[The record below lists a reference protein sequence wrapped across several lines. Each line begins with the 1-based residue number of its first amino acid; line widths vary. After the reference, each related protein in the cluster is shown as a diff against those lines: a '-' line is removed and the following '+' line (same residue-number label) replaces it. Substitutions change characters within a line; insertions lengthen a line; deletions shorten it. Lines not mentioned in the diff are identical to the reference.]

1 MNATLTA
8 ASTFALLACTNAA
21 LAQTELPFVA
31 GERLH
36 YRVSVS
42 RLGTIGEGMM
52 SVDGPVDVRG
62 TQTLVL
68 RSEMKA
74 QVAFLKSDER
84 AESWI
89 DPTRMAV
96 LRYQKTGKGSMARGD
111 VNIEVFPNEGR
122 WEDGRGRV
130 GELPTDA
137 PLDELSFIYYLRTL
151 PLESDTVEN
160 VVKHYDPNR
169 NPISIRVM
177 GRETVRTKAGTFP
190 TIVVEMKVKDPK
202 RYGDGEGTIRIN
214 LSDDVYRY
222 PVRIESHVPVFG
234 STVLTLDA
242 FSCPR
247 HLATRP

>member
-1 MNATLTA
+1 MKATLTA
-8 ASTFALLACTNAA
+8 TTLVLLACTNAA
-21 LAQTELPFVA
+21 LAQSELPFVA

-36 YRVSVS
+36 YRVSVGK
-42 RLGTIGEGMM
+42 LGTVGEGTM

-68 RSEMKA
+68 RSEIKA
-74 QVAFLKSDER
+74 QIAFLKSDER

-96 LRYQKTGKGSMARGD
+96 LRYQKTGRGSMARGN
-111 VNIEVFPNEGR
+111 VNVEVFPEEHR
-122 WEDGRGRV
+122 WEDGRGHI

-151 PLESDTVEN
+151 PLVNDTVEN
-160 VVKHYDPNR
+160 LVRHYDPDR
-169 NPISIRVM
+169 NPVAVRVI
-177 GRETVRTKAGTFP
+177 GRDTIRTKAGTFP

-202 RYGDGEGTIRIN
+202 RYGGQGVIRIN

-222 PVRIESHVPVFG
+222 PVRIESTVPVFG
-234 STVLTLDA
+234 STVLTLDG

-247 HLATRP
+247 HLANQP

>member
-8 ASTFALLACTNAA
+8 STLALLACTNAA
-21 LAQTELPFVA
+21 LAQSELPFVA

-68 RSEMKA
+68 RSEVKA

-84 AESWI
+84 AESFI

-96 LRYQKTGKGSMARGD
+96 LRYQKTGRGSMARGD
-111 VNIEVFPNEGR
+111 VNVEVFPDERRG
-122 WEDGRGRV
+122 EDAKGNA

-151 PLESDTVEN
+151 PLDGDSVES
-160 VVKHYDPNR
+160 VVKHYDRNR
-169 NPISIRVM
+169 NPIAVRVL
-177 GRETVRTKAGTFP
+177 GRDTVRTKAGTFP

-202 RYGDGEGTIRIN
+202 RYGGEGVIKIH

-234 STVLTLDA
+234 ATVLTLEG
-242 FSCPR
+242 FTCPR
-247 HLATRP
+247 HLASRP

>member
-1 MNATLTA
+1 MNATLT

-122 WEDGRGRV
+122 WEDGRGKV

-169 NPISIRVM
+169 NPISIRVI

-247 HLATRP
+247 HLASRP

>member
-8 ASTFALLACTNAA
+8 STLALLACTNAA
-21 LAQTELPFVA
+21 LAQSELPFVA

-42 RLGTIGEGMM
+42 RLGTVGEGMM

-68 RSEMKA
+68 RSEVKA

-84 AESWI
+84 AQSWI

-96 LRYQKTGKGSMARGD
+96 LRYQKTGRGSMARGD
-111 VNIEVFPNEGR
+111 VNVEVYPNEGR
-122 WEDGRGRV
+122 WEDGRGNV
-130 GELPTDA
+130 GELATDA

-151 PLESDTVEN
+151 PLESDTTEN
-160 VVKHYDPNR
+160 MVKHYDPNR
-169 NPISIRVM
+169 NPIAVRVI
-177 GRETVRTKAGTFP
+177 GRETIRTKAGTFP
-190 TIVVEMKVKDPK
+190 TIIVEMKVKDPK
-202 RYGDGEGTIRIN
+202 RYGGDGGVIRIN

-234 STVLTLDA
+234 ATVLTLEG
-242 FSCPR
+242 FTCPR
-247 HLATRP
+247 HLATQP

>member
-1 MNATLTA
+1 MKATFT
-8 ASTFALLACTNAA
+8 ASTLALLAYTNAA
-21 LAQTELPFVA
+21 LAQAELPFIA

-36 YRVSVS
+36 YRVTVA
-42 RLGTIGEGMM
+42 RLGTVGEGMM
-52 SVDGPVDVRG
+52 SVDGPADVRG

-68 RSEMKA
+68 RSHVKA

-96 LRYQKTGKGSMARGD
+96 LRYQKTGRGSMARGD
-111 VNIEVFPNEGR
+111 VNVEVFPDEHR
-122 WEDGRGRV
+122 WEDGRGNG

-151 PLESDTVEN
+151 PLANDSVDN
-160 VVKHYDPNR
+160 VVRHYDRNR
-169 NPISIRVM
+169 NPITVRVI
-177 GRETVRTKAGTFP
+177 GRDTVRTKAGTFP

-202 RYGDGEGTIRIN
+202 RYGGEGTIRIN

-222 PVRIESHVPVFG
+222 PVRIESAVPVFG
-234 STVLTLDA
+234 STVLTLES
-242 FSCPR
+242 FTCPR
-247 HLATRP
+247 HFVSLP